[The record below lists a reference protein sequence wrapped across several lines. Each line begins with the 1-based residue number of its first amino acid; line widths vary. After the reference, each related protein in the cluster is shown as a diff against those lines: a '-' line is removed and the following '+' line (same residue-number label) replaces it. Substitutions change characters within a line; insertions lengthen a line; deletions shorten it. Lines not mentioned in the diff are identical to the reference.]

1 MHNSHATDTERVITF
16 ERERPH
22 LLSVAFRILGSQ
34 PDAEDVVQE
43 AWLRFCRADTRDVHN
58 VSAWLTTVSTR
69 LCVDVLRTR
78 REVPHETTELPEDS
92 NDKPEETAL
101 LADELTSAF
110 VVVLD
115 ELTPPQRVALVLH
128 DAFGVPFE
136 EIAHILATTPGSAK
150 KLASRARGR
159 VRRRGA
165 APVEDH
171 TKTRA
176 VVEAFLH
183 AAQGGNTD
191 RLVALLDP
199 NIVRLADAQALPPG
213 GSQRIQGAEA
223 IAAEIRGL
231 QSNAL
236 RARLALIDD
245 RPGIVC
251 FDGNAIQTAI
261 IMRTEGDRLVQ
272 YDVVAD
278 PYRIALLNIKD
289 DPAAIEE
296 VLG

>member
-1 MHNSHATDTERVITF
+1 MHNGHATDQERVATF
-16 ERERPH
+16 ERERFH

-43 AWLRFCRADTRDVHN
+43 TWIRFCRADTGDVHN
-58 VSAWLTTVSTR
+58 VSGWLTTVSTR
-69 LCVDVLRTR
+69 LCVDVLRRT
-78 REVPHETTELPEDS
+78 REVPHETTELLEDGS
-92 NDKPEETAL
+92 DKPEETAL

-136 EIAHILATTPGSAK
+136 EIAHILTTTPGSAK

-159 VRRRGA
+159 VRRRAGT
-165 APVEDH
+165 PVEDLA
-171 TKTRA
+171 KTRA

-199 NIVRLADAQALPPG
+199 NVVRLADAQALPPG
-213 GSQRIQGAEA
+213 GSQRIQGVEA
-223 IAAEIRGL
+223 VAAEIRGL

-236 RARLALIDD
+236 RAHAALIDD

-251 FDGNAIQTAI
+251 FDGEAIQTAI
-261 IMRTEGDRLVQ
+261 VMRTEGDRIVQ
-272 YDVVAD
+272 YDVIAD
-278 PYRIALLNIKD
+278 SYRIALLNVKD
-289 DPAAIEE
+289 YPAAIGEM
-296 VLG
+296 LR

>member
-1 MHNSHATDTERVITF
+1 MHNGHATDPERVATF
-16 ERERPH
+16 ERERFH

-34 PDAEDVVQE
+34 PDAEDIVQE
-43 AWLRFCRADTRDVHN
+43 TWIRFCRADLTDLHN

-69 LCVDVLRTR
+69 LCVDVLRRR
-78 REVPHETTELPEDS
+78 RELPQETTELPEDS
-92 NDKPEETAL
+92 NDKPEETVL

-159 VRRRGA
+159 VRRRGVT
-165 APVEDH
+165 PVEDH
-171 TKTRA
+171 TKARA

-183 AAQGGNTD
+183 AAQEGDTD
-191 RLVALLDP
+191 RLIALLDP
-199 NIVRLADAQALPPG
+199 NVVRLADAQALPPG
-213 GSQRIQGAEA
+213 GSRRIQGAEA
-223 IAAEIRGL
+223 VAAEIRGL

-236 RARLALIDD
+236 RAQVALIDD

-251 FDGNAIQTAI
+251 FDGSDIQTAI
-261 IMRTEGDRLVQ
+261 VMRTDGDRLVQ
-272 YDVVAD
+272 YDVMAD
-278 PYRIALLNIKD
+278 PHRIALLNIKEY
-289 DPAAIEE
+289 PATVGEA
-296 VLG
+296 LR